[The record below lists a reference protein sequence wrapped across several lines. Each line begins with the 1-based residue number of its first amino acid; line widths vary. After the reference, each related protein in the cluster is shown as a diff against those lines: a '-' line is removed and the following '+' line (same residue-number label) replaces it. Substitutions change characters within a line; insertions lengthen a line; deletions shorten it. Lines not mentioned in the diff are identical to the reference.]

1 MSQCRLSVLQT
12 SDDQYDRSGDRAGT
26 RVRAGARGVARGGGG
41 GAALRVLRAGRPPQ
55 LHDPPPLRQT
65 QKLPHPQQQVG
76 ARTRN

>member
-12 SDDQYDRSGDRAGT
+12 SDDQYDRSG
-26 RVRAGARGVARGGGG
+26 VRAGARGVARGVGG

-76 ARTRN
+76 ARTCN